1 MKSSKMTIFSHSLRK
16 VVTKFLMVAIVA
28 SMAIMVGCAEEVIN
42 DPYAKMQQGVV
53 LPKQRAYFGTGVIKI
68 PVTTAA
74 GFTVDVENSDMLV
87 VRTNSRVD
95 EAGTYIINVEALPN
109 EAGLTRYGAVFITV
123 DGYSRI
129 RLIDVTQLYKR

>member
-1 MKSSKMTIFSHSLRK
+1 MTIFSHSLRK

-28 SMAIMVGCAEEVIN
+28 SMAIMVGCSEEVIN

-53 LPKQRAYFGTGVIKI
+53 LPKQKAYFGTGVIKI

>member
-1 MKSSKMTIFSHSLRK
+1 MTIFSHSLRK

-28 SMAIMVGCAEEVIN
+28 SMAIMVGCSEEVIR

-53 LPKQRAYFGTGVIKI
+53 LPKQKAYFGTGVIKI

-74 GFTVDVENSDMLV
+74 GFTVDVDNSDMLV

-129 RLIDVTQLYKR
+129 RLIDVAQLYSR

>member
-1 MKSSKMTIFSHSLRK
+1 MKSSKMTIFSRSLRK

-53 LPKQRAYFGTGVIKI
+53 LPKKKTYFGTGVIKI

-109 EAGLTRYGAVFITV
+109 EAGFTRYGAVFITV

>member
-1 MKSSKMTIFSHSLRK
+1 MTIFSHSLRK

-28 SMAIMVGCAEEVIN
+28 SMAIMVGCSEEVIR

-53 LPKQRAYFGTGVIKI
+53 LPKQKTYFGTGVIKI

-129 RLIDVTQLYKR
+129 RLIDVTQLYSR

>member
-1 MKSSKMTIFSHSLRK
+1 MTIFSYSLRK

-28 SMAIMVGCAEEVIN
+28 SMAIMVGCSEEVIR

-53 LPKQRAYFGTGVIKI
+53 LPKQKAYFGTGVIKI

-74 GFTVDVENSDMLV
+74 GFTVDVDNSDMLV

-129 RLIDVTQLYKR
+129 RLIDVAQLYSR

>member
-1 MKSSKMTIFSHSLRK
+1 MKSSKMTISSRSLRRI
-16 VVTKFLMVAIVA
+16 VTKLLMVAIVA
-28 SMAIMVGCAEEVIN
+28 SMAIMVGCSEEVIN

-53 LPKQRAYFGTGVIKI
+53 LPKKKTYFGTGVIKI

>member
-1 MKSSKMTIFSHSLRK
+1 MTIFSHSLRK

-28 SMAIMVGCAEEVIN
+28 SMAIMVGCSEEVIN

-53 LPKQRAYFGTGVIKI
+53 LPKKKTYFGTGVIKI

-109 EAGLTRYGAVFITV
+109 EAGSTRYGAVFITV

>member
-1 MKSSKMTIFSHSLRK
+1 MKSLKMTIFSHSLRK

-53 LPKQRAYFGTGVIKI
+53 LPKKKTYFGTGVIKI

>member
-1 MKSSKMTIFSHSLRK
+1 MTIFSHSLRK

-53 LPKQRAYFGTGVIKI
+53 LPKKKTYFGTGVIKI